1 MLVANRMSHP
11 VITVRPDLP
20 IQEALELM
28 RKEHVRRFPVVDASG
43 ALVGIVSETDLLNA
57 SPSDATSLNVW
68 EINYLMSKITVGRV
82 MTKNVVAIDEDTPLE
97 AAARV
102 MADKKIGGLP
112 VLREGKVVGIITE
125 TDLFRIFTELLGAR
139 FKGLRLTVQSADRP
153 GELAKLA
160 GAISSTGADIIALV
174 TFAGEN
180 PANATVVIKVTDV
193 DRETLENA
201 VKPVVVKID
210 DLRDCC

>member
-68 EINYLMSKITVGRV
+68 EINYQMSKITVGRV

-97 AAARV
+97 SAARV

-160 GAISSTGADIIALV
+160 SAISATGADIIALV
-174 TFAGEN
+174 TFSGEN
-180 PANATVVIKVTDV
+180 PSNATVVVKVTDV
-193 DRETLENA
+193 DKETLENA
-201 VKPVVVKID
+201 VKPVVIKID

>member
-43 ALVGIVSETDLLNA
+43 ELVGIVSEPDLLNA

-82 MTKNVVAIDEDTPLE
+82 MSKEVVTVDEDTPIE
-97 AAARV
+97 TAARI
-102 MADKKIGGLP
+102 MGDYKIGGLP
-112 VLREGKVVGIITE
+112 VLRQGKVVGIITE
-125 TDLFRIFTELLGAR
+125 TDLFRTFTELLGAR
-139 FKGLRLTVQSADRP
+139 VKGLRLTVQSVDQP
-153 GELAKLA
+153 GGLAKLTS
-160 GAISSTGADIIALV
+160 AISSTGADIVALV
-174 TFAGEN
+174 TFSGEN
-180 PANATVVIKVTDV
+180 PSYSTIVIKLTDV
-193 DRETLENA
+193 DKETLQKA
-201 VKPVVVKID
+201 VAPVVVKID
-210 DLRDCC
+210 DLREV

>member
-68 EINYLMSKITVGRV
+68 EINYLMSKLTVGRV
-82 MTKNVVAIDEDTPLE
+82 MTTNVVAIDEDTPLE

-102 MADKKIGGLP
+102 MADEKIGGLP

-160 GAISSTGADIIALV
+160 SAISATGADIIALV
-174 TFAGEN
+174 TFSGEN
-180 PANATVVIKVTDV
+180 PSNATVVVKVTDV
-193 DRETLENA
+193 DKETLENA
-201 VKPVVVKID
+201 VKPVVIKID

>member
-43 ALVGIVSETDLLNA
+43 ALVGMVTETDLLNA

-68 EINYLMSKITVGRV
+68 EINYLMSKITVSRV
-82 MTKNVVAIDEDTPLE
+82 MSKDVTTVDEDTPIE
-97 AAARV
+97 TAARI
-102 MADKKIGGLP
+102 MADRKIGGLP
-112 VLREGKVVGIITE
+112 VLREGHVVGIITE

-139 FKGLRLTVQSADRP
+139 VKGLRLTVQTLDRP
-153 GELAKLA
+153 GGLAALTS
-160 GAISSTGADIIALV
+160 AISATGADIVALV
-174 TFAGEN
+174 TFSGEN
-180 PANATVVIKVTDV
+180 PANATVVIKIVDV
-193 DRETLENA
+193 DKETLEKA
-201 VKPVVVKID
+201 VAPIVVRID

>member
-1 MLVANRMSHP
+1 MLVSNRMSRP

-68 EINYLMSKITVGRV
+68 EINYLLSKITVGRV
-82 MTKNVVAIDEDTPLE
+82 MSKDVVTVDEDTPIE
-97 AAARV
+97 MAARI
-102 MADKKIGGLP
+102 MADRKIGGLP
-112 VLREGKVVGIITE
+112 VVRENQVVGIITE

-139 FKGLRLTVQSADRP
+139 FKGIRLTVQLIDRP
-153 GELAKLA
+153 GSLSALSNA
-160 GAISSTGADIIALV
+160 VSSLGGDIISLV
-174 TFAGEN
+174 TFAGET
-180 PANATVVIKVTDV
+180 PANATVVLKVTDV
-193 DRETLENA
+193 DPEQLKQA
-201 VKPVVVKID
+201 VLPVVVKID
-210 DLRDCC
+210 DMRDCC

>member
-20 IQEALELM
+20 IQEALEMM

-82 MTKNVVAIDEDTPLE
+82 MTKDVVSVDEDTPLE
-97 AAARV
+97 SAARV

-160 GAISSTGADIIALV
+160 SAISATGADIIALV
-174 TFAGEN
+174 TFSGEN
-180 PANATVVIKVTDV
+180 PSNATVVVKVTDV
-193 DRETLENA
+193 DKETLENA
-201 VKPVVVKID
+201 VKPVVIKID

>member
-43 ALVGIVSETDLLNA
+43 SLVGIVTETDLLNA

-68 EINYLMSKITVGRV
+68 EINYLMSKITVSRV
-82 MTKNVVAIDEDTPLE
+82 MTKDVVTVDEDTPLE
-97 AAARV
+97 NAARI
-102 MADKKIGGLP
+102 MADKKIGGVP

-160 GAISSTGADIIALV
+160 SAISATGADIIALV
-174 TFAGEN
+174 TFSGEN
-180 PANATVVIKVTDV
+180 PSNATVVVKVTDV
-193 DRETLENA
+193 DKETLENA
-201 VKPVVVKID
+201 VKPVVIKID

>member
-1 MLVANRMSHP
+1 M
-11 VITVRPDLP
+11 
-20 IQEALELM
+20 ELM

-43 ALVGIVSETDLLNA
+43 ELVGIVSETDLLNA

-82 MTKNVVAIDEDTPLE
+82 MSKDVLTVSEDTPIE
-97 AAARV
+97 IAARM

-112 VLREGKVVGIITE
+112 VVRDGQVVGIITE

-139 FKGLRLTVQSADRP
+139 TKGLRLTAQVVDRP
-153 GELAKLA
+153 GRLAELAS
-160 GAISSTGADIIALV
+160 AISATGADIVALV
-174 TFAGEN
+174 TFSGEN
-180 PANATVVIKVTDV
+180 PANGTVVVKLTDV
-193 DRETLENA
+193 DKDVLTKA
-201 VKPVVVKID
+201 VAPVVVKID